1 MHCHACV
8 CKTFSSIHLRTSSGE
23 GGGCG
28 GENEREW
35 GVILFSLASPAAH
48 SLFITNEEHA
58 AQFAGGIIIEIP
70 CYFFTESNQEE
81 TIFILSL

>member
-1 MHCHACV
+1 M
-8 CKTFSSIHLRTSSGE
+8 
-23 GGGCG
+23 G

-58 AQFAGGIIIEIP
+58 AHFAGGIIIEIP
-70 CYFFTESNQEE
+70 CFFFTESNQEE
-81 TIFILSL
+81 IIFIRSLLLLLEKNINKCPLPEILQIYLCSH